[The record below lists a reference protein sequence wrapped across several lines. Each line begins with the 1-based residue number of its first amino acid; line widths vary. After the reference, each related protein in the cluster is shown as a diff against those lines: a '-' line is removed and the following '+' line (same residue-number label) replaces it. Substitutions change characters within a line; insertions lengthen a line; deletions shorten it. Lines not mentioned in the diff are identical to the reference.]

1 MVSLFEAQTAQ
12 DVIDAVARGDDV
24 NEVQFWLPDD
34 NGEGSTPLLTACTH
48 GRTEVVQA
56 LLEHGANPHDEDFT
70 YSTILYA
77 TVNGYRDIIVLL
89 LNAGVNINIG
99 NGVSGFGTPL
109 IIAAEYG
116 HIDCLD
122 LLLEQGAD
130 VDAQTEYGDTALML
144 ACGEGHID
152 AVDRLLQYGANVNII
167 QKYHWVSGS
176 TSWST
181 ALENAC
187 IANDL
192 AIIDRL
198 VAHGADYRIFEDE
211 DKLSNITSPEARKR
225 INDLLGK

>member
-89 LNAGVNINIG
+89 LNAGVNINVG
-99 NGVSGFGTPL
+99 NGEYWGTPL
-109 IIAAEYG
+109 FIAARFG

-130 VDAQTEYGDTALML
+130 IEARNEDGYTPLMIACIKKRVDAIE
-144 ACGEGHID
+144 
-152 AVDRLLQYGANVNII
+152 RLLQYGANVNAI
-167 QKYHWVSGS
+167 QEYDGE
-176 TSWST
+176 SWCT
-181 ALENAC
+181 VLQHAC
-187 IANDL
+187 IAGDL
-192 AIIDRL
+192 AIVDRL
-198 VAHGADYRIFEDE
+198 ILYGADYRLFEDK
-211 DKLSNITSPEARKR
+211 DKLSGIRSPEVVKR
-225 INDLLGK
+225 ISDLLGK